1 MPKGIPPICAECG
14 QIIWPSEETGL
25 RAFLWYEGDKD
36 DEPMKDELCKGGI
49 THARC
54 ADAFGERVAPYVL

>member
-1 MPKGIPPICAECG
+1 M
-14 QIIWPSEETGL
+14 IWPSEEAGL

-36 DEPMKDELCKGGI
+36 DEQLKDELCKGGI

-54 ADAFGERVAPYVL
+54 ADAFGKRVAPYVL